1 MKANKVPVLGILDE
15 FKTTVG
21 NLNAINTLNSLG
33 AGYGVQLITVIQ
45 NLGQLKELM
54 PHNWETYL
62 SNSGFQIYG
71 RCRDWTT
78 SEYLSRMSG
87 SVEAQTASKQF
98 GRDVNVS
105 VGTQAK
111 RFLLPEETRELGDNE
126 ALVFCDGVPG
136 VIRAGRRPYYD
147 PNEPHFKGRYDMDPY
162 HAKKA

>member
-1 MKANKVPVLGILDE
+1 MSNEKVPMLGVLDE

-45 NLGQLKELM
+45 NLGQLRELM
-54 PHNWETYL
+54 PQNWETYL
-62 SNSGFQIYG
+62 SNCGFQVYG

-78 SEYLSRMSG
+78 SDYLSRMSG
-87 SVEAQTASKQF
+87 TVETQRPSKSF
-98 GRDVNVS
+98 GKDVSIS
-105 VGTQAK
+105 VGPQAK
-111 RFLLPEETRELGDNE
+111 RFLLPEETRELSDNE

-136 VIRAGRRPYYD
+136 VIRAGRRPYYKD
-147 PNEPHFKGRYDMDPY
+147 PKFAGKYDLDPY